1 MFKPEISALKDKI
14 NFKNKN
20 MTKQDP
26 ASTYTTAKFMS
37 ELSGIPM
44 NYEEKY
50 PTLNSCAILPTQTTK
65 KKSNF
70 PSGLYK
76 SGDRIRRY
84 SILFRE
90 QPLTRIVAKEFIV
103 TRQRALVDFNVEF
116 AVVGKY
122 KDWEGWYSMVPL
134 YKIKDHDFISFK
146 NKTMDNTIIKR
157 AHKKKAEIWSDEEK
171 TKLCF
176 FRI

>member
-1 MFKPEISALKDKI
+1 
-14 NFKNKN
+14 

-50 PTLNSCAILPTQTTK
+50 PTLNSMCYSTK
-65 KKSNF
+65 HKPPKRKVIF
-70 PSGLYK
+70 PAAYIK
-76 SGDRIRRY
+76 VVTESGDIVEYY
-84 SILFRE
+84 SENSRFD
-90 QPLTRIVAKEFIV
+90 QKGIVAKEFIV

-122 KDWEGWYSMVPL
+122 KDCEGGGWYSMVPL
-134 YKIKDHDFISFK
+134 YKIKDHDFYFI
-146 NKTMDNTIIKR
+146 
-157 AHKKKAEIWSDEEK
+157 
-171 TKLCF
+171 
-176 FRI
+176 